1 MRNSTDPTTHKAAEA
16 QIVAHLERLLE
27 DGRFMVDTTRG
38 RRAVPGF
45 LLNVQ
50 KDDRATDLKRTM
62 SEMNLP
68 DRELQERMP
77 VGQSIDITLQT
88 TKWLVFRRTVG
99 RVKLV
104 CLSPTR
110 KLLAGEAPQSMNAA
124 EVRKIL
130 EDVAPAHSDVPTT
143 AVIVSTSGFTMDA
156 HELYERRPG
165 RTIILAEPNDAG
177 GWSVHG
183 PVEVKALTDL
193 LDPEEADEKRRR
205 VREIIEQNK
214 VDLLTGGIASDRI
227 AAKSQLPLQQVEA
240 EVKSYAREHGL
251 VAKRLDG
258 KVVLFREGTGPAS
271 TGEAAGGAG
280 MPLIDRLKTLFGRKG
295 ENEKKIAFL
304 AERRAALS
312 QQRDRSYEEIGH
324 LEQKD
329 DQLQED
335 FKSTA
340 NPVTR
345 RRITSQLVQLR
356 KDIER
361 RQQLL
366 TVLNQ
371 QINVVSTHLHN
382 LELVQQGQG
391 SKLPDSEEIAGDAA
405 AAEEML
411 AQLQADNELAESVSG
426 VAHAGMTDEEQAL
439 YAELEAQA
447 GGPETTKVK
456 LDHVEESDE
465 PPAKAKTTTT
475 GESARPARETPAPP
489 RRTEPEA
496 G

>member
-1 MRNSTDPTTHKAAEA
+1 M
-16 QIVAHLERLLE
+16 VAHLERLLE

-45 LLNVQ
+45 LLNVE
-50 KDDRATDLKRTM
+50 KDDRATDMKRTM

-77 VGQSIDITLQT
+77 VGQSIEVTLQT
-88 TKWLVFRRTVG
+88 TKWLVFRKTVG
-99 RVKLV
+99 RIKLV

-110 KLLAGEAPQSMNAA
+110 KLLAGEAPPPMSAA
-124 EVRKIL
+124 DVRKVI
-130 EDVAPAHSDVPTT
+130 EEHAPSQSEVPTT
-143 AVIVSTSGFTMDA
+143 AVIVSTSGFEMAA

-177 GWSVHG
+177 GWSIHG

-214 VDLLTGGIASDRI
+214 VDLLTGGIASDKI
-227 AAKSQLPLQQVEA
+227 AAKTQLPLPQVEA
-240 EVKSYAREHGL
+240 EVKSYAKEHGL
-251 VAKRLDG
+251 VAKRLEG
-258 KVVLFREGTGPAS
+258 KVVLFREGTGPAAS
-271 TGEAAGGAG
+271 SVGEAAGGAG

-304 AERRAALS
+304 SERRAALA

-329 DQLQED
+329 DNLQSE
-335 FKSTA
+335 FKQTA

-345 RRITSQLVQLR
+345 RRITTQLVQLR

-366 TVLNQ
+366 AVLNQ
-371 QINVVSTHLHN
+371 QVNVVSTHLHN
-382 LELVQQGQG
+382 LELVQQGKG
-391 SKLPDSEEIAGDAA
+391 SKLPDSEEIATDAA

-411 AQLQADNELAESVSG
+411 AQLQADNELAESVAG

-456 LDHVEESDE
+456 LDHVEETEE
-465 PPAKAKTTTT
+465 PPAKTKTSAS
-475 GESARPARETPAPP
+475 EPARPARDASTPP

>member
-1 MRNSTDPTTHKAAEA
+1 
-16 QIVAHLERLLE
+16 
-27 DGRFMVDTTRG
+27 
-38 RRAVPGF
+38 
-45 LLNVQ
+45 
-50 KDDRATDLKRTM
+50 
-62 SEMNLP
+62 
-68 DRELQERMP
+68 MP
-77 VGQSIDITLQT
+77 VGQSIEVTLQT
-88 TKWLVFRRTVG
+88 TKWLVFRKTVG
-99 RVKLV
+99 RIRLV

-110 KLLAGEAPQSMNAA
+110 KLLAGEAPQPMSAA
-124 EVRKIL
+124 DVRKVI
-130 EDVAPAHSDVPTT
+130 EEHAPARSDVPTT
-143 AVIVSTSGFTMDA
+143 AVIVSTSGFGMDA

-177 GWSVHG
+177 GWSIHG

-193 LDPEEADEKRRR
+193 LDPEEANEKRRR

-227 AAKSQLPLQQVEA
+227 AAKTQLPLPQVEA
-240 EVKSYAREHGL
+240 EVKSYAKEHGL
-251 VAKRLDG
+251 VAKRLEG
-258 KVVLFREGTGPAS
+258 KVVLFREGTGPAAS
-271 TGEAAGGAG
+271 AGEAAGGSA

-304 AERRAALS
+304 SERRAALA

-324 LEQKD
+324 LETKD
-329 DQLQED
+329 DTLQNE
-335 FKSTA
+335 FKQTT

-345 RRITSQLVQLR
+345 RRITTQLVQLR

-366 TVLNQ
+366 AVLNQ

-382 LELVQQGQG
+382 LELVQQGKG
-391 SKLPDSEEIAGDAA
+391 SKLPDSEEIATDAA

-426 VAHAGMTDEEQAL
+426 VAHTGMTDEEQAL

-456 LDHVEESDE
+456 LDHVETEE
-465 PPAKAKTTTT
+465 PPAKTTKT
-475 GESARPARETPAPP
+475 EPMRPAREPPAPP

>member
-1 MRNSTDPTTHKAAEA
+1 MRNSTDPTTHKSAEA
-16 QIVAHLERLLE
+16 QMVAHLERLLE

-45 LLNVQ
+45 LLAVE

-77 VGQSIDITLQT
+77 VGQSIEVTLQT

-99 RVKLV
+99 RIRLV

-110 KLLAGEAPQSMNAA
+110 KLLGGEAPQPMSAA
-124 EVRKIL
+124 DVRKVI
-130 EDVAPAHSDVPTT
+130 EDVAPAQSDVPTT
-143 AVIVSTSGFTMDA
+143 AVIVSTSGFGMDA

-177 GWSVHG
+177 GWSIHG

-214 VDLLTGGIASDRI
+214 VDLLTGGISSDKI
-227 AAKSQLPLQQVEA
+227 AAKTQLPLPQVEA

-251 VAKRLDG
+251 VAKRLEG
-258 KVVLFREGTGPAS
+258 KVVLFREGTGPAAS
-271 TGEAAGGAG
+271 AGDAAGGAG

-295 ENEKKIAFL
+295 EHEKKIAFL
-304 AERRAALS
+304 SERRAALS

-329 DQLQED
+329 DTLQNE
-335 FKSTA
+335 FKQTT

-345 RRITSQLVQLR
+345 RRITTQLVQLR

-366 TVLNQ
+366 AVLNQ

-382 LELVQQGQG
+382 LELVQQGKG
-391 SKLPDSEEIAGDAA
+391 SKLPDSEEIATDAA

-411 AQLQADNELAESVSG
+411 AQLQADNELADSVSG

-456 LDHVEESDE
+456 LDHVEEADE
-465 PPAKAKTTTT
+465 PPAKTKTPEPT
-475 GESARPARETPAPP
+475 RPARESSSPP